1 MSGHLFPAG
10 FELFL
15 ASQSPRRRELL
26 ASIGVPFRVV
36 PSDARET
43 LVGTNAGAVAEGNA
57 LAKAHAAVLP
67 QEVGEGSFVLGVDT
81 VVAVDGVI
89 LGKPADREEA
99 GAMLARLAGRGHEVV
114 SGVAL
119 VRGPAGLRASGRSNQ
134 QAGGSAAGDV
144 RAHAVTAVR
153 FAPLGEAQR
162 EAYLE
167 SGEWEG
173 KAGAYAIQGLA
184 ALFVEAID
192 GEYANVVGLP
202 LALLARSFRRLGF
215 DLVTRT
221 WL

>member
-1 MSGHLFPAG
+1 MSGQPFPAG

-26 ASIGVPFRVV
+26 ASIGVPFQVV
-36 PSDARET
+36 PSEARET

-57 LAKAHAAVLP
+57 LAKARAAVMP
-67 QEVGEGSFVLGVDT
+67 QGVGEGSFVLGVDT
-81 VVAVDGVI
+81 VVVVDGAI
-89 LGKPADREEA
+89 LGKPADRKEA
-99 GAMLARLAGRGHEVV
+99 GAMLARLAGCRHEVV

-119 VRGPAGLRASGRSNQ
+119 VRGPAA
-134 QAGGSAAGDV
+134 V
-144 RAHAVTAVR
+144 EVVAHAVTAVR
-153 FAPLGEAQR
+153 FAPLDERQL
-162 EAYLE
+162 EAYLM
-167 SGEWEG
+167 SSEWEG

>member
-1 MSGHLFPAG
+1 MSRRSFPPD

-26 ASIGVPFRVV
+26 TSIGVPFQVV
-36 PSDARET
+36 ESEARET
-43 LVGTNAGAVAEGNA
+43 LIGIHVGAVAEHNA
-57 LAKAHAAVLP
+57 LAKARAAVLP
-67 QEVGEGSFVLGVDT
+67 QSLGAGSFVLGVDT
-81 VVAVDGVI
+81 VVVVDDAV
-89 LGKPADREEA
+89 LGKPADPEEA
-99 GAMLARLAGRGHEVV
+99 GAMIARLVGRGHEVV

-119 VRGPAGLRASGRSNQ
+119 VRGP
-134 QAGGSAAGDV
+134 SAVEAV
-144 RAHAVTAVR
+144 AHAVTAVR
-153 FAPLGEAQR
+153 FAPLDAGQIK
-162 EAYLE
+162 AYVA

-184 ALFVEAID
+184 ALFVQAVE

-202 LALLARSFRRLGF
+202 LALLARLFRRLGF

>member
-1 MSGHLFPAG
+1 
-10 FELFL
+10 
-15 ASQSPRRRELL
+15 
-26 ASIGVPFRVV
+26 
-36 PSDARET
+36 
-43 LVGTNAGAVAEGNA
+43 VGTRAGAVAEGNA
-57 LAKAHAAVLP
+57 LAKARAAVLP
-67 QEVGEGSFVLGVDT
+67 QGVGEGYFVLGADT
-81 VVAVDGVI
+81 VVVVDGAI

-99 GAMLARLAGRGHEVV
+99 RATLARLAGRRHEVV

-119 VRGPAGLRASGRSNQ
+119 VRGSQNHRA
-134 QAGGSAAGDV
+134 AGGSSQDAGGLSAV
-144 RAHAVTAVR
+144 HVVAHAVTAVR
-153 FAPLGEAQR
+153 FSPLNERQL

-202 LALLARSFRRLGF
+202 LALLGRLFRLLGF

>member
-1 MSGHLFPAG
+1 MTGPPFPTG

-15 ASQSPRRRELL
+15 ASRSPRRRELL
-26 ASIGVPFRVV
+26 ASVGVPFRVV
-36 PSDARET
+36 ASDAQET
-43 LVGTNAGAVAEGNA
+43 LVGMHAGTVAEGNA
-57 LAKAHAAVLP
+57 LTKARAAVLP
-67 QEVGEGSFVLGVDT
+67 EGLGAGSFVLGVDT
-81 VVAVDGVI
+81 VVVVDGAI

-99 GAMLARLAGRGHEVV
+99 GAMLALLAGRRHEVV

-119 VRGPAGLRASGRSNQ
+119 LRGVQ
-134 QAGGSAAGDV
+134 V
-144 RAHAVTAVR
+144 VAHAVTAVR
-153 FAPLGEAQR
+153 FATLNEKQR
-162 EAYLE
+162 NAYVA

-184 ALFVEAID
+184 ALFVDAIE

-202 LALLARSFRRLGF
+202 LALLARLFRRLGF

>member
-1 MSGHLFPAG
+1 MSGQPFPAG

-15 ASQSPRRRELL
+15 ASRSPRRRELL
-26 ASIGVPFRVV
+26 ASVGVPFRVV
-36 PSDARET
+36 PSEARET
-43 LVGTNAGAVAEGNA
+43 LVGAHAGAVVEGNA
-57 LAKAHAAVLP
+57 LAKARAAVLP
-67 QEVGEGSFVLGVDT
+67 QGVGEGSFVLGVDT
-81 VVAVDGVI
+81 VVVVDGAI

-99 GAMLARLAGRGHEVV
+99 GAMLARLAGRRHDVV

-119 VRGPAGLRASGRSNQ
+119 VRG
-134 QAGGSAAGDV
+134 DHV
-144 RAHAVTAVR
+144 VAHAVTAVR
-153 FAPLGEAQR
+153 FAPLDERQLK
-162 EAYLE
+162 AYVA

-184 ALFVEAID
+184 ALFVDAID